1 MYRGEFIFK
10 NADDA
15 WDFLKDS
22 SDKLYEWRTI
32 RKAPSIVSKI
42 IRASYLMTLL
52 LRRVLCFL
60 MNISLKFLFSTT
72 QPHDYIS
79 PSYSYDFLLYYSVS
93 SYSNPFNQM
102 PFEGVSDPS
111 IYPLMINPHFKTKGA
126 LMGDMLFDDAPFLL
140 GPLRENN
147 KSDKLVV
154 KVSCDFVH
162 DMIVVSK
169 DTFIEEEYSL
179 EETHLEEPCV

>member
-79 PSYSYDFLLYYSVS
+79 PSCLTMALAHILTFLIKY
-93 SYSNPFNQM
+93 
-102 PFEGVSDPS
+102 
-111 IYPLMINPHFKTKGA
+111 
-126 LMGDMLFDDAPFLL
+126 LL
-140 GPLRENN
+140 
-147 KSDKLVV
+147 
-154 KVSCDFVH
+154 
-162 DMIVVSK
+162 
-169 DTFIEEEYSL
+169 
-179 EETHLEEPCV
+179 CV